1 MEFRLTKPASVLVDS
16 LYEMENMF
24 ITQFTVVNRKIIM
37 VSVIKIGS
45 VFASEK
51 FIIWPTFE
59 YRKLKCLFLFLIVI
73 VNLKTYLDWV

>member
-1 MEFRLTKPASVLVDS
+1 MEFRLTKPASASVDS

-37 VSVIKIGS
+37 VSVIKIGF

-51 FIIWPTFE
+51 YTIWSTFE

-73 VNLKTYLDWV
+73 ANLKIYLDWV